1 MFKAGWRSAKGM
13 LDGDTKN
20 VVCFNNISQA
30 FFQFTQYFDFV
41 LLIQLLDI
49 SRCIAMLVYYC
60 FKLTA

>member
-1 MFKAGWRSAKGM
+1 MFKAGQRSANGL

-30 FFQFTQYFDFV
+30 LIQYFDFV